1 MEPAMTVDYVTADK
15 LRPGDVISVTWDREG
30 GDSTVER
37 VAKLKDGLY
46 CVRTDT
52 FYILLYPHEKVI
64 RR

>member
-15 LRPGDVISVTWDREG
+15 LRPGDVIRDKEG

-37 VAKLKDGLY
+37 ITRGKNGLF

-52 FYILLYPHEKVI
+52 SYILLYPHEKVI

>member
-1 MEPAMTVDYVTADK
+1 MEPAMTVEYVTADK
-15 LRPGDVISVTWDREG
+15 LRPGDVIRDREG

-37 VAKLKDGLY
+37 VAELKDGLY
-46 CVRTDT
+46 CVRTDA

>member
-15 LRPGDVISVTWDREG
+15 LRPGDVIRDREG

>member
-15 LRPGDVISVTWDREG
+15 LRPGDVIRDREG

-37 VAKLKDGLY
+37 VAELKDGLY
-46 CVRTDT
+46 CVRTDA